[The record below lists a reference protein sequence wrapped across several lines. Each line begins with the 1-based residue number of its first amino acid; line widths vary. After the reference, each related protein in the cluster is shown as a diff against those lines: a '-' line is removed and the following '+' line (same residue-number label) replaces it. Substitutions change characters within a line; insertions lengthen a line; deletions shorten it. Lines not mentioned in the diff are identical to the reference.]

1 MEKQQRVLLARGPL
15 MVLGKNAIML
25 ALSFVMSFALIS
37 GLFKVDNARLY
48 DLGFLWGEKDVL
60 SDDSYL
66 DYAFLSRKKDYYD
79 FHPVEKSFGR
89 IDVSRITELSKEE
102 FEALILI
109 SVPENLRG
117 KLELY
122 LKTALNNAEKFEVDP
137 FWVLAVMWTESHFNQ
152 RARSHVNARGL
163 MQIMPK
169 TGHFLA
175 GLLNRPV
182 KSVRKAV
189 QLTRNPSV
197 NIEMG
202 AFYLK
207 KILTDFRS
215 NYRFATAAY
224 NMGPGAVRKRL
235 RRGAPVGVR
244 NKYLDKVRKAY
255 KNLIQGYRKKV
266 LALPID
272 YANTYVIKNKRFN
285 TALSLF
291 WVYDEFWATQ
301 EMPYRKALKLVSF
314 DYILRDMK
322 NTYIL

>member
-1 MEKQQRVLLARGPL
+1 MEKQKRAFPASGPL
-15 MVLGKNAIML
+15 TLLGKNVVML
-25 ALSFVMSFALIS
+25 TLSFIMSFALIC
-37 GLFKVDNARLY
+37 GLFKVKNGPLY
-48 DLGFLWGEKDVL
+48 KLVGFSGPETETISLNED
-60 SDDSYL
+60 YL
-66 DYAFLSRKKDYYD
+66 NRKKDYYD
-79 FHPVEKSFGR
+79 FHQVEKSFGR
-89 IDVSRITELSKEE
+89 IDVSRIMELSKEE
-102 FEALILI
+102 FEALILA
-109 SVPENLRG
+109 SVPETLRG
-117 KLELY
+117 KLKLY

-152 RARSHVNARGL
+152 KARSHVNARGL

-224 NMGPGAVRKRL
+224 NMG
-235 RRGAPVGVR
+235 
-244 NKYLDKVRKAY
+244 
-255 KNLIQGYRKKV
+255 
-266 LALPID
+266 
-272 YANTYVIKNKRFN
+272 
-285 TALSLF
+285 
-291 WVYDEFWATQ
+291 
-301 EMPYRKALKLVSF
+301 
-314 DYILRDMK
+314 
-322 NTYIL
+322 